1 MDLEDKFAYFETQ
14 VNKQAQDII
23 DEQVNQYRATLQK
36 DYDEFVKNTNQEFD
50 AKFVNAKEDMRK
62 ELNKNISQS
71 QIHLQR
77 DLYLQEEKLK
87 KTLFAEFNDAIQNYM
102 QTDEYR
108 NQLVVMINNLKDYAE
123 KNREELV
130 VYINHSDQGII
141 ETLLEETNANIQIS
155 DREFLGGVRGV
166 LKDRQVLIDYS
177 FSTLLANVEDS
188 FTIKEVDD

>member
-50 AKFVNAKEDMRK
+50 AKFENAKKNMRK

-130 VYINHSDQGII
+130 VYINHSDQGMY
-141 ETLLEETNANIQIS
+141 EVLLEETNANIQIS

-177 FSTLLANVEDS
+177 FSTLLANVEDN

>member
-14 VNKQAQDII
+14 VNQQAQDII

-50 AKFVNAKEDMRK
+50 AKFVNAKKDMRK

-87 KTLFAEFNDAIQNYM
+87 KTLFADFNDAIQNYM

-108 NQLVVMINNLKDYAE
+108 NQLVVMINNLKDYEE

-130 VYINHSDQGII
+130 VYINHSDQGMI
-141 ETLLEETNANIQIS
+141 ETLFEETNANIQIS

>member
-14 VNKQAQDII
+14 VNQQAQDII

-50 AKFVNAKEDMRK
+50 AKFVNAKKDMRK

-87 KTLFAEFNDAIQNYM
+87 KTLFADFNDAIQNYM

-130 VYINHSDQGII
+130 VYINHSDQGMI
-141 ETLLEETNANIQIS
+141 ETLFEETNANIQIS

-177 FSTLLANVEDS
+177 FSTLLANIENE

>member
-14 VNKQAQDII
+14 VNQQAQDVI

-50 AKFVNAKEDMRK
+50 AKFVNAKKDMRK

-87 KTLFAEFNDAIQNYM
+87 KTLFAEFNDVIQNYM

-130 VYINHSDQGII
+130 VYINHSDQGML
-141 ETLLEETNANIQIS
+141 ETLFEETNANIQIS

>member
-50 AKFVNAKEDMRK
+50 AKFENAKKNMRK
-62 ELNKNISQS
+62 DLNKNISQS

-87 KTLFAEFNDAIQNYM
+87 KKLFAEFNDAIQNYM

-108 NQLVVMINNLKDYAE
+108 NQLVVMINNLKDYVE

-130 VYINHSDQGII
+130 VYINHSDQGMYEI
-141 ETLLEETNANIQIS
+141 LLEETNANIQIS

-177 FSTLLANVEDS
+177 FSTLLENVEDS

>member
-14 VNKQAQDII
+14 VNQQAQSII
-23 DEQVNQYRATLQK
+23 DEQVNQYQATLQK

-50 AKFVNAKEDMRK
+50 AKFVNAKKDMRK

-71 QIHLQR
+71 QIHLQH

-87 KTLFAEFNDAIQNYM
+87 KSLFAEFNEAVQKYM

-108 NQLVVMINNLKDYAE
+108 NQLVVMINNLKNYAD
-123 KNREELV
+123 KSREELV
-130 VYINHSDQGII
+130 VYINHSDQALQAS
-141 ETLLEETNANIQIS
+141 LLDETNANVKIS

-177 FSTLLANVEDS
+177 FSTLLANAENE

>member
-14 VNKQAQDII
+14 VNQQAQDII

-36 DYDEFVKNTNQEFD
+36 DYDEFVENTNQEFN
-50 AKFVNAKEDMRK
+50 AKFVNAKKDMRK

-108 NQLVVMINNLKDYAE
+108 NQLVVMINNLKDFAE

-130 VYINHSDQGII
+130 VYINHSDQGML
-141 ETLLEETNANIQIS
+141 ETLFEETNANIQIS

>member
-14 VNKQAQDII
+14 VNQQAQDII

-50 AKFVNAKEDMRK
+50 AKFVNAKKDMRK

-87 KTLFAEFNDAIQNYM
+87 KSLFAEFNDAIQNYM

-130 VYINHSDQGII
+130 VYINHSDQGMI

>member
-14 VNKQAQDII
+14 VNQQAQDII
-23 DEQVNQYRATLQK
+23 DEQVNQYQATLQK

-50 AKFVNAKEDMRK
+50 AKFANAKKNMRK
-62 ELNKNISQS
+62 ELNKNTSQS

-87 KTLFAEFNDAIQNYM
+87 KSLFAEFNSAIQNYM

-130 VYINHSDQGII
+130 VYINHSDQGMI

>member
-14 VNKQAQDII
+14 VNQQAQDII

-50 AKFVNAKEDMRK
+50 AKFVNAKKNMRK

-130 VYINHSDQGII
+130 VYINHSDQGMI

>member
-50 AKFVNAKEDMRK
+50 AKFENAKKNMRK

-130 VYINHSDQGII
+130 VYINHSDQGMYEI
-141 ETLLEETNANIQIS
+141 LLEETNANIQIS

-177 FSTLLANVEDS
+177 FSTLLENVEDS

>member
-14 VNKQAQDII
+14 VNQQAQDII

-50 AKFVNAKEDMRK
+50 AKFANAKKNMRK

-130 VYINHSDQGII
+130 VYINHSDQGMI

>member
-14 VNKQAQDII
+14 VNQQAQDII

-50 AKFVNAKEDMRK
+50 AKFANAKKDMRK

-130 VYINHSDQGII
+130 VYINHSDQGMI
-141 ETLLEETNANIQIS
+141 ETLFEETNANIQIS

>member
-14 VNKQAQDII
+14 VNQQAQDII

-36 DYDEFVKNTNQEFD
+36 DYDEFVKNTKQEFD
-50 AKFVNAKEDMRK
+50 AKFVNAKKDMRK

-87 KTLFAEFNDAIQNYM
+87 KTLFADFNGAIQNYM

-130 VYINHSDQGII
+130 VYINHSDQGMI
-141 ETLLEETNANIQIS
+141 ETLFEETNANIQIS

>member
-14 VNKQAQDII
+14 VNQQAQDII

-36 DYDEFVKNTNQEFD
+36 DYDEFVKNTKQEFD
-50 AKFVNAKEDMRK
+50 AKFVNAKKDMRK

-130 VYINHSDQGII
+130 VYINHSDQGML
-141 ETLLEETNANIQIS
+141 ETLFEETNANIQIS

>member
-14 VNKQAQDII
+14 VNQQAQDII

-36 DYDEFVKNTNQEFD
+36 EYDEFVKNTNQEFD
-50 AKFVNAKEDMRK
+50 AKFVNAKKDMRK

-130 VYINHSDQGII
+130 VYINHSDQGMI

>member
-14 VNKQAQDII
+14 VNQQAQDII

-50 AKFVNAKEDMRK
+50 AKFVNAKKNMRK
-62 ELNKNISQS
+62 ELNKNTSQS

-87 KTLFAEFNDAIQNYM
+87 KSLFAEFNSAIQNYM

-130 VYINHSDQGII
+130 VYINHSDQGMI

>member
-14 VNKQAQDII
+14 VNQQAQDII
-23 DEQVNQYRATLQK
+23 DEQVNQYQATLQK

-50 AKFVNAKEDMRK
+50 AKFVNAKKDMRK

-130 VYINHSDQGII
+130 VYINHSDQGMI
-141 ETLLEETNANIQIS
+141 ETLFEETNANIQIS

>member
-14 VNKQAQDII
+14 VNKQVQDII

-50 AKFVNAKEDMRK
+50 AKFENAKKNMRK

-87 KTLFAEFNDAIQNYM
+87 KTLFAEFNSAIQNYM

-130 VYINHSDQGII
+130 VYINHSDQGMI

-166 LKDRQVLIDYS
+166 LKDRQVLIDFS

>member
-14 VNKQAQDII
+14 VNQQVQDII

-50 AKFVNAKEDMRK
+50 AKFVNAKKDMRK

-130 VYINHSDQGII
+130 VYINHSDQGMI

-166 LKDRQVLIDYS
+166 LKDRQVLIDFS

>member
-14 VNKQAQDII
+14 VNRQAQDII

-50 AKFVNAKEDMRK
+50 AKFENAKKDMRK

-71 QIHLQR
+71 QIRLQR

-130 VYINHSDQGII
+130 VYINHSDQGML

>member
-14 VNKQAQDII
+14 VNQQAQDII

-50 AKFVNAKEDMRK
+50 AKFVNAKKDMRK

>member
-14 VNKQAQDII
+14 VNQQAQNII
-23 DEQVNQYRATLQK
+23 DEQVNQYKATLQK

-50 AKFVNAKEDMRK
+50 AKFENAKKDMRK

-87 KTLFAEFNDAIQNYM
+87 KTLFADFNDAIQNYM

-130 VYINHSDQGII
+130 VYINHSDQGMI
-141 ETLLEETNANIQIS
+141 ETLFEETNANIQIS

-177 FSTLLANVEDS
+177 FSTLLANVEDN

>member
-14 VNKQAQDII
+14 VNQQAQDII

-50 AKFVNAKEDMRK
+50 AKFVNAKKDMRK

-130 VYINHSDQGII
+130 VYINHSDQGML

>member
-14 VNKQAQDII
+14 VNQQAQDII

-50 AKFVNAKEDMRK
+50 AKFENAKKDMRK

-130 VYINHSDQGII
+130 VYINHSDQGML
-141 ETLLEETNANIQIS
+141 ETLFEETNANIQIS

>member
-14 VNKQAQDII
+14 VNQQAQDII

-50 AKFVNAKEDMRK
+50 AKFVNAKKDMRK

-108 NQLVVMINNLKDYAE
+108 NQLVVMINNLKGYAE

-130 VYINHSDQGII
+130 VYINHSDQGMI

>member
-14 VNKQAQDII
+14 VNQQAQDII

-50 AKFVNAKEDMRK
+50 AKFENAKKNMRK
-62 ELNKNISQS
+62 DLNKNISQS

-87 KTLFAEFNDAIQNYM
+87 KTLFADFNDAIQNYM

-130 VYINHSDQGII
+130 VYINHSDQGMI
-141 ETLLEETNANIQIS
+141 ETLFEETNANIQIS

>member
-14 VNKQAQDII
+14 VNQQAQDII

-50 AKFVNAKEDMRK
+50 ARFVNAKKDMRK

-130 VYINHSDQGII
+130 VYINHSDQGMI
-141 ETLLEETNANIQIS
+141 ETLFEETNANIQIS

>member
-14 VNKQAQDII
+14 VNQQAQDII

-50 AKFVNAKEDMRK
+50 AKFVNAKKDMRK

-77 DLYLQEEKLK
+77 DLYLSEEKLK

-130 VYINHSDQGII
+130 VYINHSDQGML
-141 ETLLEETNANIQIS
+141 ETLFEETNANIQIS

>member
-50 AKFVNAKEDMRK
+50 AKFVNAKKDMRK
-62 ELNKNISQS
+62 DLNKNISQS

>member
-14 VNKQAQDII
+14 VNQQAQDII

-36 DYDEFVKNTNQEFD
+36 DYDEFVKNTKQELD
-50 AKFVNAKEDMRK
+50 AKFVNAKKDMRK

-87 KTLFAEFNDAIQNYM
+87 KTLFADFNDAIQNYM

-123 KNREELV
+123 KNLEELV
-130 VYINHSDQGII
+130 VYINHSDQGML
-141 ETLLEETNANIQIS
+141 ETLFEETNANIQIS

>member
-1 MDLEDKFAYFETQ
+1 MDLEEKFAYFETQ
-14 VNKQAQDII
+14 VNQQAQDII

-50 AKFVNAKEDMRK
+50 AKFANAKKNMRK

-87 KTLFAEFNDAIQNYM
+87 KSLFAEFNSAIQNYM

-130 VYINHSDQGII
+130 VYINHSDQGMI

-155 DREFLGGVRGV
+155 DREFLGGIRGV

>member
-14 VNKQAQDII
+14 VNQQAQDII
-23 DEQVNQYRATLQK
+23 DEQVNQYQATLQK

-50 AKFVNAKEDMRK
+50 AKFVNAKKDMRK

-130 VYINHSDQGII
+130 VYINHSDQGMI

-155 DREFLGGVRGV
+155 DREFLVR
-166 LKDRQVLIDYS
+166 LWCL
-177 FSTLLANVEDS
+177 
-188 FTIKEVDD
+188 

>member
-14 VNKQAQDII
+14 VNQQAQDII

-50 AKFVNAKEDMRK
+50 AKFANAKKNMRK
-62 ELNKNISQS
+62 ELNKNTSQS

-130 VYINHSDQGII
+130 VYINHSDQGMI

>member
-14 VNKQAQDII
+14 VNQQAQDII

-50 AKFVNAKEDMRK
+50 AKFVNAKKDMRK

-87 KTLFAEFNDAIQNYM
+87 KTLFADFNDAIQNYM

-130 VYINHSDQGII
+130 VYINHSDQGMI

>member
-14 VNKQAQDII
+14 VNQQAQDII

-50 AKFVNAKEDMRK
+50 AKFVNAKKDMRK

-87 KTLFAEFNDAIQNYM
+87 KTLFAEFNSAIQNYM

-130 VYINHSDQGII
+130 VYINHSDQGMI
-141 ETLLEETNANIQIS
+141 ETLFEETNANIQIS

>member
-14 VNKQAQDII
+14 VNQQVQDII
-23 DEQVNQYRATLQK
+23 DEQVNQYQATLQK

-50 AKFVNAKEDMRK
+50 AKFANAKKNMRK
-62 ELNKNISQS
+62 ELNKNTSQS

-87 KTLFAEFNDAIQNYM
+87 KSLFAEFNSAIQNYM

-130 VYINHSDQGII
+130 VYINHSDQGMI

>member
-14 VNKQAQDII
+14 VNQQAQDII

-50 AKFVNAKEDMRK
+50 AKFANAKKNMRK

-87 KTLFAEFNDAIQNYM
+87 KSLFAEFNSAIQNYM

-130 VYINHSDQGII
+130 VYINHSDQGMI

>member
-50 AKFVNAKEDMRK
+50 AKFENAKKNMRK

-87 KTLFAEFNDAIQNYM
+87 KKLFAEFNDAIQNYM

-130 VYINHSDQGII
+130 VYINHSDQGMYEI
-141 ETLLEETNANIQIS
+141 LLEETNANIQIS

-177 FSTLLANVEDS
+177 FSTLLENVEDS